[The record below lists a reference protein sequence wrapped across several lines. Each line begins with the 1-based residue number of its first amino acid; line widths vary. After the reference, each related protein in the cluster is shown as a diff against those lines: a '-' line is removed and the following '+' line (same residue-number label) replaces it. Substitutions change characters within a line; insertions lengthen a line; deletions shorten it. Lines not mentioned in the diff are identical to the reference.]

1 MALSFQSV
9 LHMPATAAAST
20 TGRRRDHHAGDRRAG
35 PDFINLYPAIYK
47 NEETRRINCRLPQ
60 LTGERD
66 HPGTDLPTFHF
77 AFEVTPDQPAE
88 ARNSK
93 STERHGSYH
102 DAPPVFGALT
112 VVALSARFKSQKSV
126 RFATGI

>member
-1 MALSFQSV
+1 
-9 LHMPATAAAST
+9 MPATAAAST

-47 NEETRRINCRLPQ
+47 NEETRPINCRLPQ
-60 LTGERD
+60 LIVSATIPPARIC
-66 HPGTDLPTFHF
+66 PRSISPSRQLPISL
-77 AFEVTPDQPAE
+77 PQ